1 MLIPLAWVAK
11 SLTVAKCSSSAVG
24 ILNAQVLANL
34 EELTEE
40 GSSARSTPREDD
52 LEYYLDPI
60 TRQVMCDPVKCTDG
74 ETYDRFSVFR
84 YNLNQ
89 KNPLVIACDDIKVRR
104 KLFQTFSEQGAE
116 RKFHGLRG
124 WYRDNA
130 LASANRRHSAAEAL
144 AMINN
149 VLQWA
154 PNDTECLEINN
165 LLKLKIAEQ
174 HGDMAADEEPQR
186 VQAVAANQAS
196 PVCTSR
202 NHHSI

>member
-1 MLIPLAWVAK
+1 
-11 SLTVAKCSSSAVG
+11 
-24 ILNAQVLANL
+24 
-34 EELTEE
+34 
-40 GSSARSTPREDD
+40 
-52 LEYYLDPI
+52 
-60 TRQVMCDPVKCTDG
+60 
-74 ETYDRFSVFR
+74 
-84 YNLNQ
+84 
-89 KNPLVIACDDIKVRR
+89 
-104 KLFQTFSEQGAE
+104 
-116 RKFHGLRG
+116 
-124 WYRDNA
+124 
-130 LASANRRHSAAEAL
+130 
-144 AMINN
+144 MINN